1 MIVVTGAT
9 GQFGR
14 QAVTHLIRLGVPA
27 TEIAAAVR
35 TPAKAADLGVEVREA
50 DYDRPETLVP
60 AFTGADALLLV
71 SSTGPD
77 DQRIV
82 QHRAAVTAAQQAG
95 VGLIAYTS
103 IVEAD
108 TNPIGLARVHL
119 DTERAIAESGLPAV
133 LLRNGWYTENHTVA
147 LPDAVERGVLAGSAG
162 DGRIAS
168 AARADYAEAAAV
180 VLTLDGQAGTVYELT
195 GDTSWSL
202 TQLAAEAAAASG
214 KPVSYADL
222 PPEEYARILTSAGL
236 PGFAVDL
243 VVDADVQTSRGAL
256 ATVTGDLSRLLGRP
270 TTPLSTT
277 VAAALAS

>member
-14 QAVTHLIRLGVPA
+14 EAVKHLIRLGVPA
-27 TEIAAAVR
+27 TGIAAAVR

-60 AFTGADALLLV
+60 AFTGADTLLLV

-82 QHRAAVTAAQQAG
+82 QHRAAVAAAKEAG

-108 TNPIGLARVHL
+108 SNPIGLARVHL

-133 LLRNGWYTENHTVA
+133 LLRNGWYTENHAVA

-162 DGRIAS
+162 DGRVAS

-180 VLTLDGQAGTVYELT
+180 VLTRDGQAGEVYELT
-195 GDTSWSL
+195 GDTAWSL
-202 TQLAAEAAAASG
+202 AELAAEAADVSG

-222 PPEEYARILTSAGL
+222 PPEEYARILASAGL
-236 PGFAVDL
+236 PDFAVDL
-243 VVDADVQTSRGAL
+243 VVDADVQVSHGAL
-256 ATVTGDLSRLLGRP
+256 ATVTGDLRRLLGRP
-270 TTPLSTT
+270 TTPLRTT
-277 VAAALAS
+277 VGTVLAA